1 MCGPGGVFVVTI
13 YVFCSCSVVTMSTYD
28 ELRSVFENF
37 TLYNGSMRAG
47 SDRYDVTTWTV

>member
-47 SDRYDVTTWTV
+47 SDRYDVTTWTD